1 MEEAV
6 DGEVEEAVEEA
17 VEEEVDE
24 EVEHWVVVATE
35 LQEISLRLS

>member
-24 EVEHWVVVATE
+24 EVEHWVVVAME
-35 LQEISLRLS
+35 LRETSLRLS